1 MAGSTRIARS
11 CFGPLRRELDA
22 RICLWVSA
30 IRLPGVTDPDFDARL
45 ARLIK
50 SLDETVNLLLN
61 HGESHWFRWA
71 TSCRAA
77 LHNNDAA
84 AFDRVLGAFGGMG
97 SFNDLWILRINGHA
111 VEPDQEST
119 VNARLTG
126 LRSAIW
132 DDAMALRHELR
143 ASP

>member
-1 MAGSTRIARS
+1 M
-11 CFGPLRRELDA
+11 
-22 RICLWVSA
+22 
-30 IRLPGVTDPDFDARL
+30 TDLDFDARL
-45 ARLIK
+45 ARLIE
-50 SLDETVNLLLN
+50 SLDEIVNLLST
-61 HGESHWFRWA
+61 HGESHWITWA

-77 LHNNDAA
+77 LNDNDAA

-97 SFNDLWILRINGHA
+97 SFNDLSILRVNGHA

-132 DDAMALRHELR
+132 DDAVALRHELR